1 MIARLQAYGAVNNN
15 DKQAQ
20 DMTVTQINNDE

>member
-1 MIARLQAYGAVNNN
+1 MIARLQANKALNNN

-20 DMTVTQINNDE
+20 DMTVTLK